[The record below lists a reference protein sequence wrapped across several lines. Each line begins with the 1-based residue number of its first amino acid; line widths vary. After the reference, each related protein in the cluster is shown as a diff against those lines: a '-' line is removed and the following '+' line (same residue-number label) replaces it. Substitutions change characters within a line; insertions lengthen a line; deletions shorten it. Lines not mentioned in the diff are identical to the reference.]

1 MMESYTSLEMRIQI
15 QFHDESSQ
23 RKANICTHFSY
34 RPYSDDNGIFDLRI
48 FVCIEPTREMRHFV
62 PRFLP
67 EMQQNLFKLTFIRY
81 ECNFGDFNQ
90 FSFMMANFLQSMGEG
105 INSRCSARSITVKY
119 KRMRRSQI
127 GMTVES
133 RRLAPSDTLLASSR
147 L

>member
-1 MMESYTSLEMRIQI
+1 MESYTSLEMRIQI
-15 QFHDESSQ
+15 QFHDECN
-23 RKANICTHFSY
+23 KANICTHFSY

-67 EMQQNLFKLTFIRY
+67 EMQQQLIS
-81 ECNFGDFNQ
+81 
-90 FSFMMANFLQSMGEG
+90 FSFLWQSLITTNKCYFLGV
-105 INSRCSARSITVKY
+105 SITVKY

>member
-67 EMQQNLFKLTFIRY
+67 KMQQQLISFSFLWQSLITFIQAY
-81 ECNFGDFNQ
+81 FHT
-90 FSFMMANFLQSMGEG
+90 
-105 INSRCSARSITVKY
+105 SITVKY

>member
-1 MMESYTSLEMRIQI
+1 MRIQI

-48 FVCIEPTREMRHFV
+48 LVCIEPTREMRHFV

-67 EMQQNLFKLTFIRY
+67 EMQQH
-81 ECNFGDFNQ
+81 
-90 FSFMMANFLQSMGEG
+90 
-105 INSRCSARSITVKY
+105 SITVKY